1 MSDWRVMQAQ
11 LLSALAEVSQVKVAA
26 LMGVSEG
33 TVSGFKS
40 SARGASQIE
49 LTSKLIAAL
58 GLRLVPADALI
69 QDPEELAALRT
80 LARKALDLQGA
91 KA

>member
-1 MSDWRVMQAQ
+1 LSDWRTTQAQ

-26 LMGVSEG
+26 LMGISDG

-40 SARGASQIE
+40 SARGTSQIE
-49 LTSKLIAAL
+49 LTAKLIAAL

-69 QDPEELAALRT
+69 QDPDELQALRT
-80 LARKALDLQGA
+80 LARKALDLQGV